1 MTVRPA
7 TFDPLDAHLW
17 EAYEHVQNL
26 PDSLRADLYQHTVWI
41 DPKHWEKYKPPSWV
55 FNLEWHTYRYS
66 EVDTVQKLK
75 TVAKKD
81 VPGIYLF
88 SIRPDHLVGEFPCY
102 ALYIGISNA
111 NNSGRFVWQ
120 RLADYLPKRLSQ
132 IKKRGAVHRMIAW
145 YFGALWVHFA
155 YVNEP
160 SSTLSQIEKTLHG
173 YLAPPV
179 SSRDYPVD
187 MKPGKKAF

>member
-1 MTVRPA
+1 MTVKLA
-7 TFDPLDAHLW
+7 TFDLLDAPLW
-17 EAYEHVQNL
+17 DAYKQYQNL
-26 PDSLRADLYQHTVWI
+26 PDDVRAKLYQHTFWI
-41 DPKHWEKYKPPSWV
+41 DPKHWERHKPPLWV

-75 TVAKKD
+75 AVAKED

-102 ALYIGISNA
+102 ALYIGISNV

-120 RLADYLPKRLSQ
+120 RLADYLPDRMSQ
-132 IKKRGAVHRMIAW
+132 IKKRNHVHRMIAW

-155 YVNEP
+155 YVSKP
-160 SSTLSQIEKTLHG
+160 SAALLNAEEALHG
-173 YLAPPV
+173 YIAPPV
-179 SSRDYPVD
+179 SPKAYPVD
-187 MKPGKKAF
+187 MKPGKSSF